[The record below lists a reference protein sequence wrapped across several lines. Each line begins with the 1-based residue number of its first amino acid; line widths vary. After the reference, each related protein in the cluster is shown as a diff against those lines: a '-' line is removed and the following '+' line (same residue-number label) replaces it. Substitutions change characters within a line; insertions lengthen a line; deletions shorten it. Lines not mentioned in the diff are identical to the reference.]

1 MEVVIVGI
9 AVIIV
14 TIVIIVKIIIIIII
28 IIIIVIVIMV
38 TIVMVMGIMA
48 VLGGRIVTV
57 EQDQQGLVDHRWF
70 VGRTAMCRRRHWGS
84 RATYLEGLV
93 R

>member
-14 TIVIIVKIIIIIII
+14 TIVIIIKIIIIIII

-38 TIVMVMGIMA
+38 TIVIMGIMA

-57 EQDQQGLVDHRWF
+57 EQHRQGLVDHRWF

-84 RATYLEGLV
+84 RATYLGGLV

>member
-14 TIVIIVKIIIIIII
+14 TIVIIIIK
-28 IIIIVIVIMV
+28 IIIIVIIIVIIV
-38 TIVMVMGIMA
+38 TIVMGIMA

-57 EQDQQGLVDHRWF
+57 DQHQQGLVDHRWF
-70 VGRTAMCRRRHWGS
+70 VGRTAMCRHRHWGS
-84 RATYLEGLV
+84 RATYLVDLV

>member
-14 TIVIIVKIIIIIII
+14 TIVIIIKIIIIII

-38 TIVMVMGIMA
+38 TIVIMGIMA

-57 EQDQQGLVDHRWF
+57 EQHRQGLVDHRWF

-84 RATYLEGLV
+84 RATYLGGLV